1 MRCLVGFVCVL
12 ALVVMGCGETAGGG
26 EGGVGGD
33 SGAGGGCGAGGDGGG
48 IGGDGGSAG
57 SGASGGCCGEGGYGG
72 SAGVGGGGA
81 GGDGGSGG
89 FPTISSGLW
98 TGGGLTGAGG
108 TGGPGRPWSICF
120 TVNEASTA
128 LTADPFDCM
137 GLAILVDFDGCGT
150 LRVRNDIPIVGGS
163 FEVEAL
169 DNAIRGSFRNGTR
182 AMGLFSVGLQTCI
195 ELWNATPAD

>member
-1 MRCLVGFVCVL
+1 MD
-12 ALVVMGCGETAGGG
+12 
-26 EGGVGGD
+26 GGVL
-33 SGAGGGCGAGGDGGG
+33 
-48 IGGDGGSAG
+48 
-57 SGASGGCCGEGGYGG
+57 
-72 SAGVGGGGA
+72 
-81 GGDGGSGG
+81 DGGSGG

-108 TGGPGRPWSICF
+108 TGGSGRPWSICF